1 MAVGSGLVDLLLL
14 LRLLS
19 KVAED
24 VIEDEVAVGLLGE
37 DEGLDEALVRLAL
50 VGNLTNDL
58 DDDVGIGALGV
69 DVGDADLGVLEVEL
83 LDALVDG
90 LCMCQLVY
98 VAIGYVSYTFWPR
111 QTFTLSSST
120 PETYWERLL

>member
-50 VGNLTNDL
+50 VGDLTDDL
-58 DDDVGIGALGV
+58 DDNVRLGALGV
-69 DVGDADLGVLEVEL
+69 DVGDANL
-83 LDALVDG
+83 
-90 LCMCQLVY
+90 
-98 VAIGYVSYTFWPR
+98 
-111 QTFTLSSST
+111 
-120 PETYWERLL
+120 